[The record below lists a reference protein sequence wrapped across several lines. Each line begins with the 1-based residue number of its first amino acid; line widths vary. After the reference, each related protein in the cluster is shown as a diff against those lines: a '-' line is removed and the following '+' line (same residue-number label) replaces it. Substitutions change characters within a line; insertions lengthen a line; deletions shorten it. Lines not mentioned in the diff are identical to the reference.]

1 MAGVNK
7 VIIIGNLGNE
17 PDMRTMPNGRPV
29 ANISV
34 ATSEAWKDSNG
45 QKQEATEWHR
55 IVLFDRLAEIAGEY
69 LHKGSKVYVEGK
81 LKTRKWQDQ
90 QTGQDRYATDI
101 VCRELQMLDSRQG
114 GQQQQPTG
122 NYGQQAQARNTAS
135 YGQPAQ
141 QSTQQTWG
149 APPPPPPAQAFTDDD
164 IPF

>member
-7 VIIIGNLGNE
+7 VIIIGNLGRDPE
-17 PDMRTMPNGRPV
+17 VRTMPGGRPV
-29 ANISV
+29 ANISI
-34 ATSEAWKDSNG
+34 ATSETWKDSNG

-69 LHKGSKVYVEGK
+69 LRKGSKVYVEGK

-101 VCRELQMLDSRQG
+101 VGLNIQMLDSRQG
-114 GQQQQPTG
+114 GQQQQQQSAN
-122 NYGQQAQARNTAS
+122 NYGQQQTRAATQS
-135 YGQPAQ
+135 YGQ
-141 QSTQQTWG
+141 